1 MEHPFALRG
10 HVYTHAL
17 LEAIER
23 VPRMWTW
30 LTDRQDYKGS
40 AHKDTECIVLRGPGG
55 PAIDKPFDCIQA
67 DDYWQADVVRAPM
80 LDVLGQ
86 LQAIAPWSRLGR
98 MMAVR
103 LKPGGYVTPHVDEGG
118 YADYYTSRLHVAM
131 TESPL
136 AFLEVGGQTQV
147 FRQHELWQIDHKRE
161 HSARNCDT
169 VSPRIHLIVDLL
181 EENQDV

>member
-30 LTDRQDYKGS
+30 LTERQDYKGS
-40 AHKDTECIVLRGPGG
+40 AHADTQCIVLRGPSGELM
-55 PAIDKPFDCIQA
+55 DEPFDCIQA
-67 DDYWQADVVRAPM
+67 DDYWPADVLRAPM

-86 LQAIAPWSRLGR
+86 LQVIAPWRELGR
-98 MMAVR
+98 MMVVR
-103 LKPGGYVTPHVDEGG
+103 LKPGGYVLPHVDEGA
-118 YADYYTSRLHVAM
+118 YANHYTTRLHVAM
-131 TESPL
+131 TDSPL
-136 AFLEVGGQTQV
+136 AFLNVRDKPRS
-147 FRQHELWQIDHKRE
+147 FRQHECWQIDHLSS
-161 HSARNCDT
+161 HYARNCDS